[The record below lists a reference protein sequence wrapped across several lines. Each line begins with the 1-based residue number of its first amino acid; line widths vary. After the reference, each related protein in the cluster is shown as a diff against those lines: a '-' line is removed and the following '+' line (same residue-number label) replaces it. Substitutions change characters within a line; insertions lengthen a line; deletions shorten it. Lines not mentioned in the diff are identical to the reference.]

1 MENLVTIGRF
11 AEAAQVSQ
19 KALRLYAANGLL
31 PPARVDGDT
40 GYRYYG
46 VEQLHTARLIGLL
59 RSAGMSL
66 LEIRRLLASRST
78 EALDLYEKRLE
89 QQLVERCE
97 ILEYVRRVM
106 EEEPM
111 FEVKVKQVPAQRYA
125 ARTANVRVAQ
135 LEPFILETIG
145 ELSTE
150 AVAGPPFTIFHG
162 AVTEESDGP
171 VEVGV
176 PRTDG
181 DLELPAGEVA
191 YTTISGTQCDFPEIL
206 GAYDA
211 VGRWVQE
218 NQREV
223 AGPPREIYLSAPGEP
238 MRFEIAW
245 QLQQ

>member
-46 VEQLHTARLIGLL
+46 IEQLHTARLIGLL

-89 QQLVERCE
+89 RQLVERCE
-97 ILEYVRRVM
+97 ILEYVRRIM

-125 ARTANVRVAQ
+125 SRTTNVHVAQ

-150 AVAGPPFTIFHG
+150 AAAGPPFTIFHG

-176 PRTDG
+176 PRPDG
-181 DLELPAGEVA
+181 DRELPAGEVA
-191 YTTISGTQCDFPEIL
+191 YTTVSGTQCDFPEIL

-211 VGRWVQE
+211 VARWAQE
-218 NQREV
+218 NEREF
-223 AGPPREIYLSAPGEP
+223 ACPPREIYLHGPGEA